1 VKNHK
6 IWVFDSS
13 PLIYL
18 NKVGLAWVLEELE
31 GEKIVPPEVYEQ
43 VVTRGKARG
52 DADAL
57 LTERLVEQ
65 GVLTVV
71 PVESNFKA
79 RVRGLRIEL
88 HEGELDVLALA
99 DEKSGTAIL
108 DESIAREVATVFKIE
123 VHGTLF
129 LLFLMVRG
137 GKLKKDEARDKVN
150 LMIHKGFRLGHEEY
164 LAFVQ
169 VLQKL

>member
-1 VKNHK
+1 MT
-6 IWVFDSS
+6 IWIFDSS

-31 GEKIVPPEVYEQ
+31 GEKLMPPAVYEQ
-43 VVTRGKARG
+43 VVSKGTARG
-52 DADAL
+52 DADAF

-65 GVLTVV
+65 GVIKVI
-71 PVESNFKA
+71 PVESDFTT
-79 RVRGLRIEL
+79 RVRGLRTEL

-99 DEKSGTAIL
+99 AEKSGIAVL

-137 GKLKKDEARDKVN
+137 GKLTKDEARDTVN

-164 LAFVQ
+164 LAFVRL
-169 VLQKL
+169 LQQL

>member
-1 VKNHK
+1 VKTHT

-18 NKVGLAWVLEELE
+18 NKVGLEWVLEELE

-57 LTERLVEQ
+57 HTERLVEP
-65 GVLTVV
+65 GVITVV
-71 PVESNFKA
+71 PVERDFKT
-79 RVRGLRIEL
+79 RVRGLRTEL
-88 HEGELDVLALA
+88 QEGELDVLALA

-108 DESIAREVATVFKIE
+108 DESIAREV
-123 VHGTLF
+123 
-129 LLFLMVRG
+129 R
-137 GKLKKDEARDKVN
+137 
-150 LMIHKGFRLGHEEY
+150 
-164 LAFVQ
+164 
-169 VLQKL
+169 

>member
-1 VKNHK
+1 VKTPK

-18 NKVGLAWVLEELE
+18 NKVGLEWVLEELE
-31 GEKIVPPEVYEQ
+31 GDKIVPPEVYEQ

-57 LTERLVEQ
+57 LTEQLVEQ
-65 GVLTVV
+65 GVITVV
-71 PVESNFKA
+71 PVESDFKA
-79 RVRGLRIEL
+79 RLSGLRTEL

-99 DEKSGTAIL
+99 DEKSGTAVL

-137 GKLKKDEARDKVN
+137 GKMKKEEARDKVN

-164 LAFVQ
+164 LAFLQ
-169 VLQKL
+169 LLQKL